1 MSVLAS
7 VGPVSRGDLKLIIQ
21 SGVEDR
27 CKQEQVLD
35 GLYREM
41 SNKND
46 FFHVSLFLM
55 FTFKVNMQYI
65 KVASTKISLILFLHV
80 IDPERRFTFY

>member
-41 SNKND
+41 STKND
-46 FFHVSLFLM
+46 FVACLFV
-55 FTFKVNMQYI
+55 FNVHI
-65 KVASTKISLILFLHV
+65 
-80 IDPERRFTFY
+80 